1 MRAIRLSEFGN
12 QFGNTDGLF
21 LDNVPTPEPDAGE
34 VRVRLTHRPVH
45 PADFFVIA
53 GLYPVKPPEL
63 PGSPGL
69 EGAGYIDAL
78 GSGVNGWTKGQRV
91 IPLAIKC
98 SCWAEYMIVK
108 PDQLVAVHDKL
119 SDESAAQFFGNPV
132 TAWGMLTDELGLQA
146 GDWVL
151 QTGAS
156 SVLAKLA
163 IQIAK
168 HKGYK
173 LINLVHR
180 PEQVKEL
187 QELGADVA
195 LSSTDEIWLEQVMK
209 LTNGQGVK
217 GAMDAVAGE
226 LGARV
231 MALLQP
237 GGKMLTYGVLAGEFT
252 SPVNT
257 VDMLFRGTT
266 LKGFWI
272 NNWLASKTPAQ
283 QNSELGELMNL
294 MVTGKVT
301 LPPTEARYDLA
312 DFKKAL
318 AHAQQS
324 GRHGKVLLTG

>member
-1 MRAIRLSEFGN
+1 MRAIRLSEFGSP
-12 QFGNTDGLF
+12 FGNTDGLS
-21 LDNVPTPEPDAGE
+21 LENVPTPEPGTGE

-53 GLYPVKPPEL
+53 GLYPVKPPEM

-69 EGAGYIDAL
+69 EGAGYVDAL
-78 GSGVNGWTKGQRV
+78 GPGVNGWSKGQRV
-91 IPLAIKC
+91 IPWANKC
-98 SCWAEYMIVK
+98 SCWAEYITAK
-108 PDQLVAVHDKL
+108 ADQLLAVPEGL
-119 SDESAAQFFGNPV
+119 SDESAAQFYGNPV
-132 TAWGMLTDELGLQA
+132 TAWAMLTDELGLQT

-163 IQIAK
+163 IGIAK

-187 QELGADVA
+187 QELGADVT
-195 LSSTDEIWLEQVMK
+195 LSSTDETWLEQVMK

-226 LGARV
+226 LGAKV
-231 MALLQP
+231 ALLLQP
-237 GGKMLTYGVLAGEFT
+237 GGKILTYGLLSGEFT

-257 VDMLFRGTT
+257 LDMIFRNTT

-272 NNWLASKTPAQ
+272 NNWLASKIPQ
-283 QNSELGELMNL
+283 QRKSELSELMNL
-294 MVTGKVT
+294 MASNKIA